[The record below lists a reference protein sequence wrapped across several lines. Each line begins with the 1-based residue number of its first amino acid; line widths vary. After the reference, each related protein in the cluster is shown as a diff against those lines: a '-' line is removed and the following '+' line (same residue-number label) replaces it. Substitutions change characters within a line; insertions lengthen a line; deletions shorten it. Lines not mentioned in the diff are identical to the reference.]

1 MRLTLRYEASARSG
15 ESARD
20 DGHRRPDP
28 GAGVGEDDDDPSMCC
43 RLTTCFRC
51 RPRAAA
57 RRREQR
63 RHAFGR
69 RGLVFTIALSSL
81 STVTGLG
88 LAQAYFRV
96 TSTTEARAQV
106 HVETTGPLELAIQ
119 GGVADLAPG
128 GPIQL
133 ITVQLDNRGIQP
145 YRLTELHPRF
155 TNLPAGCPASA
166 SAFTPPPPGP
176 RWLCRPTLRCRS
188 DEPASRCTRPPC
200 KAPRPASPCAP

>member
-1 MRLTLRYEASARSG
+1 MTHSDVLPAH
-15 ESARD
+15 D
-20 DGHRRPDP
+20 VFPMP
-28 GAGVGEDDDDPSMCC
+28 
-43 RLTTCFRC
+43 

-145 YRLTELHPRF
+145 YRLTELTPSF

-166 SAFTPPPPGP
+166 FSVHPPAT
-176 RWLCRPTLRCRS
+176 WPTLAVQAHAALQVGISLRADVPTACQGAEARIS
-188 DEPASRCTRPPC
+188 LRAVGVTS
-200 KAPRPASPCAP
+200 